1 LRASFKAVTERG
13 EQTPQGQEIAMARMM
28 VDCRDMPS
36 ESNCTLAIAGDD
48 VEDLLDAAVLHA
60 VAKHGHEDGPE
71 LREAIRGGL
80 KPVEPA
86 MA

>member
-1 LRASFKAVTERG
+1 
-13 EQTPQGQEIAMARMM
+13 MARMM
-28 VDCRDMPS
+28 IDCRDMPS

-60 VAKHGHEDGPE
+60 STKHGHENSAE
-71 LREAIRGGL
+71 LREGIRAGL
-80 KPVEPA
+80 KQADSA

>member
-1 LRASFKAVTERG
+1 
-13 EQTPQGQEIAMARMM
+13 MARMM
-28 VDCRDMPS
+28 IDCRDMPS

-60 VAKHGHEDGPE
+60 TSKHGHENAPD
-71 LREAIRGGL
+71 LREGIRSGL
-80 KPVEPA
+80 KPADSA

>member
-1 LRASFKAVTERG
+1 
-13 EQTPQGQEIAMARMM
+13 MARMM

-48 VEDLLDAAVLHA
+48 VEDLLDAAVQHA
-60 VAKHGHEDGPE
+60 AAKHGHEESAE
-71 LREAIRGGL
+71 LREQIRGGL

>member
-1 LRASFKAVTERG
+1 
-13 EQTPQGQEIAMARMM
+13 
-28 VDCRDMPS
+28 MPS

-48 VEDLLDAAVLHA
+48 VEDLLDAAVQHA
-60 VAKHGHEDGPE
+60 TLKHGHESSAE

-80 KPVEPA
+80 KPAEPA

>member
-1 LRASFKAVTERG
+1 
-13 EQTPQGQEIAMARMM
+13 MARMM
-28 VDCRDMPS
+28 IDCRDMPS

-60 VAKHGHEDGPE
+60 SSKHGHENSTE

-80 KPVEPA
+80 KPAEKA

>member
-1 LRASFKAVTERG
+1 
-13 EQTPQGQEIAMARMM
+13 MARMM

-36 ESNCTLAIAGDD
+36 DSNCTLAIAGDD
-48 VEDLLDAAVLHA
+48 VEDLLDAAVMHA
-60 VAKHGHEDGPE
+60 STKHGHEATAD

-80 KPVEPA
+80 KPADAA

>member
-1 LRASFKAVTERG
+1 
-13 EQTPQGQEIAMARMM
+13 MARMM

-48 VEDLLDAAVLHA
+48 VEDLLDAAVMHA
-60 VAKHGHEDGPE
+60 TTKHGHVDTPD
-71 LREAIRGGL
+71 LREGIRGGL
-80 KPVEPA
+80 KPVEPS

>member
-1 LRASFKAVTERG
+1 
-13 EQTPQGQEIAMARMM
+13 MARMM

-48 VEDLLDAAVLHA
+48 VEDLLDAAVMHA
-60 VAKHGHEDGPE
+60 ISKHGHEDTPD
-71 LREAIRGGL
+71 LREGMRGGL
-80 KPVEPA
+80 KPVEPS

>member
-1 LRASFKAVTERG
+1 
-13 EQTPQGQEIAMARMM
+13 MARMM

-48 VEDLLDAAVLHA
+48 VEDLLDAAVMHA
-60 VAKHGHEDGPE
+60 TSKHGHEDTSD
-71 LREAIRGGL
+71 LREGLRSGL
-80 KPVEPA
+80 KPVESA

>member
-1 LRASFKAVTERG
+1 
-13 EQTPQGQEIAMARMM
+13 MARMM
-28 VDCRDMPS
+28 VDCRDVPS

-60 VAKHGHEDGPE
+60 VDKHRHENTAE
-71 LREAIRGGL
+71 LREMIRGGL
-80 KPVEPA
+80 KPVESA